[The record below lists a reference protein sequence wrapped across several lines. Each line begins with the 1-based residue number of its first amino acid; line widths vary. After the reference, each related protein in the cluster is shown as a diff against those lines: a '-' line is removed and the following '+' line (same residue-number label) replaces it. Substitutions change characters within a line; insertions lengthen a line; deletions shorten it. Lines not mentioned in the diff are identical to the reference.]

1 MTGATTL
8 DVPDLTPD
16 GGGNARA
23 PSLLGRIRRDAQAW
37 IGRHLISLVIV
48 LPLLVVV
55 GAVHGIGM
63 GTFPRLVDDPGTYL
77 SQAWSLQYEH
87 RLSPYSYFYDHAPA
101 GWIQI
106 AAWSA
111 LTNGF
116 NRYDSAIGFGNEC
129 MLIAKVVS
137 TALLFVLGRRLGF
150 GRGAATGA
158 ALLFG
163 LCPWALVY
171 GRWTFLDNLVTPWL
185 LLAFVLAYSPRRSI
199 AAAVGATLAFGMA
212 ALTKETALVVL
223 PAFAWALLQNLDRRN
238 RAHLLVTSTFA
249 GVLLMALYPLMAL
262 FKGEL
267 LPGPGHN
274 SLVGTAVWQLADRA
288 ASGSVLDPHSA
299 TADQLHGWLQYD
311 RWLLLL
317 GLAAIPVA
325 LLVRRLRPVALVL
338 VIQWLVMVRGGYVPF
353 MHVINLLP
361 WSALLV
367 AGAVS
372 TVAGTPALVPT
383 GWLRARASSGAA
395 HGVRIGIAGL
405 LALGLVGVA
414 TAAWA
419 PRLQQMMTVSQEQP
433 LRSAT
438 TWLAD
443 NVARN
448 KVVVVHD
455 SIWTDLV
462 HRYGFNPHPIM
473 IYKLDSDPAVRD
485 NLTRIDYLVLPDW
498 YYTIGDAPQK
508 YPTLME
514 ARKHAVVVASFGT
527 GPDRVRIYRVSDHW
541 RPPT

>member
-8 DVPDLTPD
+8 DLPDIPEE
-16 GGGNARA
+16 ARA
-23 PSLLGRIRRDAQAW
+23 PSLRRRIRRDAQAW
-37 IGRHLISLVIV
+37 LGRHLISLLIV
-48 LPLLVVV
+48 LPLLALV
-55 GAVHGIGM
+55 ATVHGIGM
-63 GTFPRLVDDPGTYL
+63 ATFPRYVDDPGTYL

-87 RLSPYSYFYDHAPA
+87 RLSPYSYFYDHTPA

-129 MLIAKVVS
+129 MLIAKLVS
-137 TALLFVLGRRLGF
+137 TALLFMLGRRLGL
-150 GRGAATGA
+150 GRTAATGA

-163 LCPWALVY
+163 LCPLELVY

-212 ALTKETALVVL
+212 ALTKETALVLL
-223 PAFAWALLQNLDRRN
+223 PAFGWAMLQNLDQRN

-249 GVLLMALYPLMAL
+249 GILLMALYPLMAV

-274 SLVGTAVWQLADRA
+274 SLVGTAMWQLADRA

-299 TADQLHGWLQYD
+299 TADQLHGWLHYD
-311 RWLLLL
+311 QWLLLL
-317 GLAAIPVA
+317 GLAAIPVT
-325 LLVRRLRPVALVL
+325 LLVRRLWPAALVL
-338 VIQWLVMVRGGYVPF
+338 VIQWLVMVRGGYVPL

-367 AGAVS
+367 AGAIS
-372 TVAGTPALVPT
+372 AVAGTPALVPT

-395 HGVRIGIAGL
+395 HGIARGIRVGVAGL
-405 LALGLVGVA
+405 LALGLVGVL
-414 TAAWA
+414 TVSWT
-419 PRLQQMMTVSQEQP
+419 PRLRQMMTVTQQQP

-443 NVARN
+443 NVPRN
-448 KVVVVHD
+448 NVVVVHD

-462 HRYGFNPHPIM
+462 HRYGFNPRPIM

-485 NLTRIDYLVLPDW
+485 NLTRIDYLVVPDW
-498 YYTIGDAPQK
+498 YYRTGDAAQK

-514 ARKHAVVVASFGT
+514 ARKHAVAVASFGT
-527 GPDRVRIYRVSDHW
+527 GPDRVQIYRVTHHW
-541 RPPT
+541 KPPT

>member
-1 MTGATTL
+1 MTGATTVV
-8 DVPDLTPD
+8 VPPVTE
-16 GGGNARA
+16 ARA
-23 PSLLGRIRRDAQAW
+23 PSLRGRIRRGARTW
-37 IGRHLISLVIV
+37 IRRHWISILVL
-48 LPLLVVV
+48 LPLLAIV
-55 GAVHGIGM
+55 GMVHGLGM
-63 GTFPRLVDDPGTYL
+63 ATYPRYVDDPGTYL
-77 SQAWSLQYEH
+77 SQAWSLQYEQ

-101 GWIQI
+101 GWIQL

-116 NRYDSAIGFGNEC
+116 NRHDSAIDFGNEC
-129 MLIAKVVS
+129 MLIAKVAS
-137 TALLFVLGRRLGF
+137 TALLFVLGRRLGL
-150 GRGAATGA
+150 GPIAATGA

-163 LCPWALVY
+163 LCPLELVY
-171 GRWTFLDNLVTPWL
+171 GRWTYLDNLVTPWL

-223 PAFAWALLQNLDRRN
+223 PAFIWAMAQNLDRRN
-238 RAHLLVTSTFA
+238 RAHLLVTSAFA
-249 GVLLMALYPLMAL
+249 GFLLMALYPLLAL

-274 SLVGTAVWQLADRA
+274 SLIGTAMWQLADRA

-299 TADQLHGWLQYD
+299 TTNQLHNWLQYD

-317 GLAAIPVA
+317 GLAAIPLT
-325 LLVRRLRPVALVL
+325 LLVRRLRPVTLVL

-372 TVAGTPALVPT
+372 TIAGNPTLVPT
-383 GWLRARASSGAA
+383 GWLRAASGAA
-395 HGVRIGIAGL
+395 HRL
-405 LALGLVGVA
+405 RVGVA
-414 TAAWA
+414 VVLTVGLVAVTSVSWV
-419 PRLQQMMTVSQEQP
+419 PRLQPMMTVTQEQP

-443 NVARN
+443 NVPRN
-448 KVVVVHD
+448 NVIVVHD

-462 HRYGFNPHPIM
+462 HRYGFNPRPIM

-485 NLTRIDYLVLPDW
+485 NLGRVDYLVVPDW
-498 YYTIGDAPQK
+498 YYLIGDAAQK
-508 YPTLME
+508 YPTLVE
-514 ARKHAVVVASFGT
+514 ARKHAVVVATFGA
-527 GPDRVRIYRVSDHW
+527 GSDRVQIFRVSDHW
-541 RPPT
+541 KPSS

>member
-1 MTGATTL
+1 MTDATL
-8 DVPDLTPD
+8 DLPDITE
-16 GGGNARA
+16 NARA
-23 PSLLGRIRRDAQAW
+23 PSLRRQIRRGAQTW
-37 IGRHLISLVIV
+37 IARHLISLVI
-48 LPLLVVV
+48 LLALLALV

-63 GTFPRLVDDPGTYL
+63 STFPGYVDDPGTYL

-106 AAWSA
+106 AAWSG

-116 NRYDSAIGFGNEC
+116 DRYDSAIAFGNEC
-129 MLIAKVVS
+129 MLIAKLVS
-137 TALLFVLGRRLGF
+137 MALLFVLGRRLGF
-150 GRGAATGA
+150 GRIAATGA

-163 LCPWALVY
+163 LCPLELVY

-185 LLAFVLAYSPRRSI
+185 LLAFVLTYSPRRSI
-199 AAAVGATLAFGMA
+199 GAAVGAAMAFGMA
-212 ALTKETALVVL
+212 ALTKETALVLL
-223 PAFAWALLQNLDRRN
+223 PAFGWAVLQNLDRRN
-238 RAHLLVTSTFA
+238 RPQVLVTSVFA
-249 GVLLMALYPLMAL
+249 GAFLMGLYPLFAL
-262 FKGEL
+262 LKGEL

-274 SLVGTAVWQLADRA
+274 SLIGTAIWQLAGRA
-288 ASGSVLDPHSA
+288 ASGSVLDPDSA

-338 VIQWLVMVRGGYVPF
+338 IIQWLVMVRGGYVPF

-372 TVAGTPALVPT
+372 TIAGNPTLVPP
-383 GWLRARASSGAA
+383 GWLRAASGAA
-395 HGVRIGIAGL
+395 HRARVGVAVL
-405 LALGLVGVA
+405 LTLGLVTV
-414 TAAWA
+414 TTVSWA
-419 PRLQQMMTVSQEQP
+419 PRLRPMMTVTQEQP
-433 LRSAT
+433 LHSAT

-443 NVARN
+443 NVPRN
-448 KVVVVHD
+448 KVIVVHD

-462 HRYGFNPHPIM
+462 HRYGFNPRPIM

-485 NLTRIDYLVLPDW
+485 NLGRVDYLVVPDW
-498 YYTIGDAPQK
+498 YYRTGDAAQK
-508 YPTLME
+508 YPTLVE
-514 ARKHAVVVASFGT
+514 ARKHAVAVATFGAGT
-527 GPDRVRIYRVSDHW
+527 DRVQIYRVSDHW
-541 RPPT
+541 KPPT